1 MVDTQFLNTPDL
13 DIDRSVDAAI
23 PRLYNFAEDVLARN
37 LKAGRGGKAAYLDS
51 RGSWTYGQLAER
63 VARFGNLLRSLG
75 VQREQRILICLT
87 DTIDSPTS
95 FLGAVKAG
103 VVAIPVNTLL
113 SEAEYRII
121 VEDSRARLLIVS
133 EELYPLFANLVDAA
147 PDLEHVIV
155 SGSQGFGHA
164 LFEEALQAAA
174 ATDYTAPT
182 VNDEIC
188 FWLYTSGSTGTPKAA
203 VHVHATLGFTAAYYG
218 AQVLRLTEED
228 IVHSV
233 SKMFFAYGL
242 GNSMVHPLSVG
253 ATTVLASERP
263 TPNSV
268 ANLLRTHGVTVLF
281 AVPTFYAAFL
291 AADPLEREAVRLRC
305 CLSAGEA
312 LPVSI
317 GQSWRERF
325 AVDIF
330 DGLGSTEMISTFL
343 TNRPGAMRPGTSGK
357 PVPGFAL
364 RLVDE
369 TGAVVAQ
376 GEMGELQVRG
386 PTAAIMYWND
396 RERSRSTFL
405 GEWLRSGD
413 KYMQD
418 ADGYYVYCGRR
429 DDMMKVGGIYVSP
442 FEVEGALL
450 NHPDVLEAAVAAWP
464 DEDGLIRPKAFV
476 VLKPSG
482 KPNEAMAL
490 ALREHCR
497 KQLATFK
504 YPRWIEFRT
513 ELPKTATGKIR
524 RFKLREEAARD
535 DHTGS
540 SAIDGSDVVD
550 EIAATSEQGAA

>member
-1 MVDTQFLNTPDL
+1 MVKSMNTRVLNTPDL
-13 DIDRSVDAAI
+13 DIDGSADVAI

-37 LKAGRGGKAAYLDS
+37 LNAGRGGKTAYIDQ
-51 RGSWTYGQLAER
+51 RGTWSYGQLAER
-63 VARFGNLLRSLG
+63 VARFGNLLRGLG
-75 VQREQRILICLT
+75 IQREQRILICLP
-87 DTIDSPTS
+87 DTIDWPTS

-103 VVAIPVNTLL
+103 VVVIPVNTLL
-113 SEAEYRII
+113 GEAEYRTILA
-121 VEDSRARLLIVS
+121 DSRARLLIVS
-133 EELYPLFANLVDAA
+133 EELYPLFANLIDAA
-147 PDLEHVIV
+147 PDLEHILV

-164 LFEEALQAAA
+164 LFEDALQAAV
-174 ATDYTAPT
+174 ATDYAAPT
-182 VNDEIC
+182 VNDEVC

-203 VHVHATLGFTAAYYG
+203 VHVHATLGYTASCYG
-218 AQVLRLTEED
+218 AHVLRLTAD
-228 IVHSV
+228 DVVYSV
-233 SKMFFAYGL
+233 SKLSFAYGL

-268 ANLLRTHGVTVLF
+268 ADLMRMRGITVFF
-281 AVPTFYAAFL
+281 AVPTFYTAFL
-291 AADPLEREAVRLRC
+291 AADPVEREALRLRC

-317 GQSWRERF
+317 GQTWSERF
-325 AVDIF
+325 DVDIL

-343 TNRPGAMRPGTSGK
+343 CNRMGEVRYGTSGK
-357 PVPGFAL
+357 PVPGFEI

-369 TGAVVAQ
+369 AGAVVAQ

-386 PTAAIMYWND
+386 PTTAIMYWND

-413 KYMQD
+413 KYIQD
-418 ADGYYVYCGRR
+418 KDGYYSHCGRR

-442 FEVEGALL
+442 IEVEGALL
-450 NHPDVLEAAVAAWP
+450 SHPDVLEAAVAGWP

-476 VLKPSG
+476 ILKPSG

-513 ELPKTATGKIR
+513 ELPKTATGKTR
-524 RFKLREEAARD
+524 RFKLRAEAAQYDR
-535 DHTGS
+535 TGS
-540 SAIDGSDVVD
+540 
-550 EIAATSEQGAA
+550 GAAE

>member
-1 MVDTQFLNTPDL
+1 MVKSMNTQILNTPDL
-13 DIDRSVDAAI
+13 DIDDGADVAI

-37 LKAGRGGKAAYLDS
+37 LNAGRGDKTAYIDQ
-51 RGSWTYGQLAER
+51 RGTWSYGQLAER
-63 VARFGNLLRSLG
+63 VARFGNLLRGLG
-75 VQREQRILICLT
+75 IQREQRILICLP
-87 DTIDSPTS
+87 DTIDWPTS

-103 VVAIPVNTLL
+103 VVVIPVNTLL
-113 SEAEYRII
+113 GEAEYRTIL
-121 VEDSRARLLIVS
+121 EDSRARLLVVS

-147 PDLEHVIV
+147 ADLEHILV
-155 SGSQGFGHA
+155 SGNQGFGHA
-164 LFEEALQAAA
+164 LFEDALQAAVV
-174 ATDYTAPT
+174 TDHTAPT
-182 VNDEIC
+182 INDEVC

-203 VHVHATLGFTAAYYG
+203 VHVHATLGYTASCYG
-218 AQVLRLTEED
+218 AHVLRLTTD
-228 IVHSV
+228 DVVYSV
-233 SKMFFAYGL
+233 SKLFFAYGL

-268 ANLLRTHGVTVLF
+268 ADLMRTHGVTVFF
-281 AVPTFYAAFL
+281 AVPTFYTAFL
-291 AADPLEREAVRLRC
+291 AADPVEREALRLRC

-312 LPVSI
+312 LPVNI
-317 GQSWRERF
+317 GQTWSERF
-325 AVDIF
+325 AVDIL
-330 DGLGSTEMISTFL
+330 DGLGSTEMVSTFL
-343 TNRPGAMRPGTSGK
+343 CNRMGEARYGTSGK
-357 PVPGFAL
+357 PVPGFEI
-364 RLVDE
+364 RLVDDA
-369 TGAVVAQ
+369 GAVVAQ

-413 KYMQD
+413 KYVQD
-418 ADGYYVYCGRR
+418 KDGYYSHCGRR

-442 FEVEGALL
+442 IEVEGALL
-450 NHPDVLEAAVAAWP
+450 SHPDVLEAAVAGWP

-482 KPNEAMAL
+482 KPNEATAL

-513 ELPKTATGKIR
+513 ELPKTATGKTR
-524 RFKLREEAARD
+524 RFKLRAEATQD
-535 DHTGS
+535 DRTGS
-540 SAIDGSDVVD
+540 
-550 EIAATSEQGAA
+550 GAAE